1 MKQSSRVDG
10 QKPHPHPCLS
20 PTCRSQTFLS
30 HPDTQP
36 HSSPD
41 ARQLELLLGPG
52 SCHATQHSNRIADTP
67 EGPPLLVWP
76 VRASCSCAWYL
87 LSMCCG
93 HLSLKLAF
101 LLGLALP
108 QQPCQSTSLPLL
120 GKWIFRLF
128 LNQGPHSLGCW
139 FPVPAASP
147 PGTSSCLF
155 AAPA

>member
-10 QKPHPHPCLS
+10 QKPHPHPRLS
-20 PTCRSQTFLS
+20 PTGRSQTFLS

-36 HSSPD
+36 HS
-41 ARQLELLLGPG
+41 ELLLGPG

-76 VRASCSCAWYL
+76 VRASCACAYAWYL

-101 LLGLALP
+101 PLGLALP

-128 LNQGPHSLGCW
+128 LN
-139 FPVPAASP
+139 
-147 PGTSSCLF
+147 
-155 AAPA
+155 